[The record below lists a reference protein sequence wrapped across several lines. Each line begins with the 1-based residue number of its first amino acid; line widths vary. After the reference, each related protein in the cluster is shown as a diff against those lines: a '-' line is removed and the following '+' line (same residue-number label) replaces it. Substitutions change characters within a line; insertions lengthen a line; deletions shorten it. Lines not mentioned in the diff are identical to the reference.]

1 MGLVY
6 NVFSPLANPTV
17 RKSCVATS
25 EQKAETAARGV
36 ESDLAVRLCLRKMW
50 PSLSLSLSPG
60 PHPNAS
66 NSLFFFSLCARIQ
79 AAREELAEARE
90 QISVLEEAQA
100 QLLRDQAH
108 NVKEEVE
115 YLEILRENYESVTEE
130 LREVKRRLA
139 EFEKREEE
147 EAQSSP
153 ALFSSPE
160 AMRGKPPPPTL
171 PVVRVER
178 EAPAAKKDPRQ
189 Q

>member
-50 PSLSLSLSPG
+50 PSLSLPPG
-60 PHPNAS
+60 PHPIAS